1 MKVILSVFTV
11 GNMPNVGLRGR
22 IVSKMKPFF
31 LYLNLSLLL
40 IRVGN
45 SNAFVLKL

>member
-22 IVSKMKPFF
+22 IVGKMKPFF
-31 LYLNLSLLL
+31 LYL
-40 IRVGN
+40 
-45 SNAFVLKL
+45 KLVFTINTSWEQ